1 MQTTSKAVL
10 EGKDSVVHGWFFVK
24 LRNGMYEWE
33 RKERCEA
40 YEKDC
45 WLYFNG
51 EGWEIGV
58 LRAQGFYVAEILGK
72 DTSNSTKKP
81 IKKYG
86 YE

>member
-10 EGKDSVVHGWFFVK
+10 EGKDSIVHGWFFVR

-33 RKERCEA
+33 RKERCES
-40 YEKDC
+40 YEKEC

-51 EGWEIGV
+51 EGWELGV
-58 LRAQGFYVAEILGK
+58 LRTQGFYVAEILKRDGNNMPH
-72 DTSNSTKKP
+72 D
-81 IKKYG
+81 YVVRHG